1 MTEPR
6 PRISVHA
13 GAASA
18 PKALAV
24 DDVEDRMADD
34 KQHNKSMASTM
45 SAARSFMTSA
55 YTKAAS
61 SLTVPKQMS
70 MNREDNS
77 ADVEIPAIRR
87 SSIAY
92 NCGEDPGEDT
102 VYDFPALAASS
113 KNAEAAYMLLELV
126 ANRNYR
132 ELRQAA
138 STRYSPETLAEE
150 IKVDLTAWREEQK
163 KREHSPATCD
173 VVNCLVRCCRCC
185 CCCCSCLCA
194 PPSLSTS
201 SAAAEEADTSAGFL
215 RGFRRNGEGKLVEEY
230 FDPNGHTLLG
240 CAVRMHSFE
249 AVYILLTMA
258 KASYFSKSTTNH
270 RELEKFRGDFLDKK
284 DKKLNT
290 AAFYASKIYN
300 WENENDPS
308 NRFLKLLV
316 SDCGAEFV
324 VQELAH
330 FTWTNDFVFIVAGVI
345 VVIGYVICLNWKKV
359 MEATVAKVTAV
370 NSDCDTLYG
379 IALKPIFLTFLDA
392 ATMRIL
398 QYFTANP
405 RWIWVCK
412 PAQYALDLVRG
423 GGIPTDANGLIDA
436 TKDKFTEKVA
446 DAHGKVAD
454 VQDHLSAGLQAVQSP
469 VFSASGG
476 ASGGASSLQ
485 DHVKTAISQ
494 ELEKDGGEVFEDLQ
508 GKYEEMQEMRDQASA
523 MRESIADPYEEDGVK
538 LDDQLP
544 NPPVTD
550 DKLTGEEKREHRAET
565 LKKYVQDASSY
576 DDVSGR
582 MGTAMKYNPKMIFI
596 YLQCAKFVFS
606 TIFAMGKAAP
616 GSSPFKSYVNWYG
629 LVMNADLPTVI
640 FSMLSPIHMDLEVLR
655 ELDDNKGL
663 WGLLVTIWHILLY
676 FWHRFCDIFSFK
688 KFGYWTY
695 LMRFPFIILIP
706 PFFTHFCVAGT
717 LYFWLGFVCLFF
729 FLIGWRFKWIFF
741 CILRCFEQCFDV
753 WFLLW
758 IVFEVVARF
767 GFVVYCQTL
776 YNVMSVIYLQDNV
789 TDPKNY
795 IFALTWTWHLTMN
808 PQCFAENK
816 DVAMLLIYLS
826 AF

>member
-1 MTEPR
+1 MPR
-6 PRISVHA
+6 
-13 GAASA
+13 
-18 PKALAV
+18 ALAV
-24 DDVEDRMADD
+24 DDVKDRVADD
-34 KQHNKSMASTM
+34 KQQHNQFTM
-45 SAARSFMTSA
+45 SAARSLMSSA

-61 SLTVPKQMS
+61 SLTAPKQMYI
-70 MNREDNS
+70 NRNDDS
-77 ADVEIPAIRR
+77 SSGKVGDVEMGQVSRR
-87 SSIAY
+87 SFPSKRRTTSIAHE
-92 NCGEDPGEDT
+92 CGEDPGEDKI
-102 VYDFPALAASS
+102 YDFPALAASASS
-113 KNAEAAYMLLELV
+113 KNAETYMLLELV

-138 STRYSPETLAEE
+138 STRYSTETLVA
-150 IKVDLTAWREEQK
+150 KVVVDLTAWREDQK
-163 KREHSPATCD
+163 KRGQSPATCD
-173 VVNCLVRCCRCC
+173 VVSCLGHCCRCC
-185 CCCCSCLCA
+185 CCCCSCLCEA
-194 PPSLSTS
+194 PSSSTS
-201 SAAAEEADTSAGFL
+201 SSASAEESEKSGFL
-215 RGFRRNGEGKLVEEY
+215 RGYRRNGDGKLVEDY

-258 KASYFSKSTTNH
+258 KASYLSENVT
-270 RELEKFRGDFLDKK
+270 KFREEFLDEK
-284 DKKLNT
+284 DAKLNT

-300 WENENDPS
+300 WEKEDDPS

-330 FTWTNDFVFIVAGVI
+330 FTWTNDFVFFVAGII
-345 VVIGYVICLNWKKV
+345 VVIGYIVCLNWQKV

-405 RWIWVCK
+405 RWEWVCQ
-412 PAQYALDLVRG
+412 PAQYALDLARG
-423 GGIPTDANGLIDA
+423 GGSIPTDANGLIDA
-436 TKDKFTEKVA
+436 AKDKVTEKVA
-446 DAHGKVAD
+446 DAHGRLAD
-454 VQDHLSAGLQAVQSP
+454 AQEHLSAGLHAVQNP
-469 VFSASGG
+469 VFSAS
-476 ASGGASSLQ
+476 SGSSRLQ
-485 DHVKTAISQ
+485 DHVKTALSQ

-508 GKYEEMQEMRDQASA
+508 GRYEEMQEMRDQASA
-523 MRESIADPYEEDGVK
+523 MRESIADPYEDGGVEMH
-538 LDDQLP
+538 DDRLP
-544 NPPVTD
+544 NPPVAD
-550 DKLTGEEKREHRAET
+550 DKFTGKEKREHRAET

-616 GSSPFKSYVNWYG
+616 GSTPFKSYVNWYG

-695 LMRFPFIILIP
+695 LMMFPFVILIP

-717 LYFWLGFVCLFF
+717 LYFWLGFLALFF
-729 FLIGWRFKWIFF
+729 FLIAWRFKWIFF
-741 CILRCFEQCFDV
+741 CILHCFERCFDV

-758 IVFEVVARF
+758 VVFEIVARF

-789 TDPKNY
+789 MDPKNY
-795 IFALTWTWHLTMN
+795 IFGLTWTWHLTMN
-808 PQCFAENK
+808 PHCFAANK